1 MKKPVKWIWKWIA
14 IVSLALLCFLL
25 LAMMPKILQKTN
37 EITIFYGGGGYHNM
51 TTVQMPIMML
61 TLVPFA

>member
-25 LAMMPKILQKTN
+25 LAMMLKILQKTN
-37 EITIFYGGGGYHNM
+37 EITIFYGGGGI
-51 TTVQMPIMML
+51 TI
-61 TLVPFA
+61 

>member
-37 EITIFYGGGGYHNM
+37 EITIFYGGGYHNM